1 MTYKYNSEL
10 SNDDSKLQDSIF
22 WKRKE
27 QFALLMENLVTD
39 SIDMEEFKIAFSLLW
54 WESMDEDATFT
65 KDPKRVKNFQLNPKA
80 YGFCSL
86 VTAIFRQFEVLED
99 EACIEQEVQDIIRDI
114 LQKIHPY
121 L

>member
-39 SIDMEEFKIAFSLLW
+39 SIDMEEFKIGFSLLLT
-54 WESMDEDATFT
+54 DRNLILF
-65 KDPKRVKNFQLNPKA
+65 VKAMIPNLR
-80 YGFCSL
+80 S
-86 VTAIFRQFEVLED
+86 
-99 EACIEQEVQDIIRDI
+99 
-114 LQKIHPY
+114 
-121 L
+121 

>member
-39 SIDMEEFKIAFSLLW
+39 SIDMEEFKIGFSLLW
-54 WESMDEDATFT
+54 WESMEEDATFT
-65 KDPKRVKNFQLNPKA
+65 KDPKRVHLNPKS

-99 EACIEQEVQDIIRDI
+99 EECTEQEVKDYVQNTLREI
-114 LQKIHPY
+114 QPY